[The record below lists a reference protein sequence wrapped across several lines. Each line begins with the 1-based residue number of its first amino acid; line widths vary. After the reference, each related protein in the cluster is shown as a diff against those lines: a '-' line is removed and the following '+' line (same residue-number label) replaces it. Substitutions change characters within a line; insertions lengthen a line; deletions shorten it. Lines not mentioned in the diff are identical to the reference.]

1 MTVTDD
7 GSDREPDA
15 ADELG
20 WRDYVAIVAALAQ
33 TVLLPFLVVV
43 GFLLVLFLASVYLL

>member
-1 MTVTDD
+1 MMTNDA
-7 GSDREPDA
+7 GSDRESDA
-15 ADELG
+15 LDELG